1 MKKWSFLAVF
11 VCLGIIAR
19 GGNVP
24 EVKDKA
30 DKKKVALKSEL
41 QKNASRNEVPA
52 PDPNPEDDP
61 KAVAAALPTPLRGG
75 KIAQLY
81 QELAN
86 ASGGAYYDAITRPLL
101 DVLDELLQQQLV
113 KGADVA
119 FVIDHTSSM
128 EDDIDNIRLDIQ
140 KLISR
145 FDAAGDVRVGI
156 VSFSDVKSGLKSGYG
171 STGLSADYSGLSD
184 FLGKIELIGSIEDI
198 YGAIWKTVDEFKWQ
212 SKTKRLI
219 VLISDDKPAASKD
232 SNYSEE
238 DVIAK
243 CALAAVN
250 TNVYPVLVDKY
261 SPVQH

>member
-1 MKKWSFLAVF
+1 M
-11 VCLGIIAR
+11 IAQA
-19 GGNVP
+19 GNVP
-24 EVKDKA
+24 EVKDKP

-75 KIAQLY
+75 KMAQLY
-81 QELAN
+81 QGLAN
-86 ASGGAYYDAITRPLL
+86 ASGGRFYDALERPLL
-101 DVLDELLQQQLV
+101 QVLENLLQEQLV
-113 KGADVA
+113 RGADVV

-128 EDDIDNIRLDIQ
+128 EDDIDHIRIDIQ
-140 KLISR
+140 KLITR

-171 STGLSADYSGLSD
+171 AHGLSKDYSGLAD
-184 FLGKIELIGSIEDI
+184 FLDKIELIGSIEDI
-198 YGAIWKTVDEFKWQ
+198 YGAIWKTIDEFKWQ
-212 SKTKRLI
+212 SKSKRLI
-219 VLISDDKPAASKD
+219 VLISDDKPASGKD
-232 SNYSEE
+232 TNYSED

-243 CALAAVN
+243 CALASVN

-261 SPVQH
+261 SPVQQ